1 MYIYATGFRIIVHHK
16 TINNCFQHLRDFNQ
30 HDAPKPGA
38 IFRREVSR
46 SSLITAF
53 ILLSFFDRN
62 MIIPL
67 SWQHVLPAAAI
78 QMTRYNREYN
88 LWNKEV
94 MLFSSSDRLDVF
106 AETL

>member
-38 IFRREVSR
+38 IFSREVSR

-67 SWQHVLPAAAI
+67 SWQHVLPAA
-78 QMTRYNREYN
+78 RYYREYK